1 MNKWIIRLAILALLV
16 YAGRE
21 LIIRFERA
29 AKDNHRAEAELAEE
43 MGKRRT
49 EQIMR
54 TIEARQ
60 AEQAER
66 LNQTLQEAQ

>member
-1 MNKWIIRLAILALLV
+1 MNKWIVRLLTLALLV

-29 AKDNHRAEAELAEE
+29 VQDNQRAEAELAEE
-43 MGKRRT
+43 LGKRRT
-49 EQIMR
+49 EQMMR

-60 AEQAER
+60 AEHAER
-66 LNQTLQEAQ
+66 LNQAVQEAQ